1 MSKLS
6 KIVVFLL
13 SALLILVLVLYK
25 FGGLK
30 KYSQGVPE
38 TSSDSA
44 EEILEKLTLEEK
56 VGQMFL
62 IGFEG
67 KEMSAELE
75 KLLETVRP
83 GGILLL
89 SRNID
94 SPNQLKKLIKD
105 LEELSLRE
113 TGLPLFVA
121 VDQEGGP
128 ICRIEFLQEKT
139 PQSEITDVNAAKEV
153 GLERGKELGKLN
165 INLNLA
171 PLLDIVAPEDFLYK
185 RSFQKNAEETGILAK
200 SLISGQKQAG
210 ILTAIKHFPGYGGI
224 SFDPERKELP
234 VSNKVPEISQFQKAF
249 EGNPEMIMTSNVIYS
264 EIDRKLPFSLSSI
277 SIQFLKNKIPGNYL
291 IISDDLS
298 SPVLKKEFSLGNS
311 IILAAKAG
319 VDILL
324 AAGFDEPKDPSL
336 AYDFLLKAAQN
347 NEVSQ
352 EKIKESVLK
361 IIQLKQTLSY

>member
-1 MSKLS
+1 M
-6 KIVVFLL
+6 
-13 SALLILVLVLYK
+13 VLYK
-25 FGGLK
+25 FGRFEK
-30 KYSQGVPE
+30 NNQIVTE
-38 TSSDSA
+38 DSLAFA

-56 VGQMFL
+56 IGQMFL

-67 KEMSAELE
+67 KEMSPELE

-94 SPNQLKKLIKD
+94 SSDQLKNLIKT
-105 LEELSLRE
+105 LQEVSLRE

-128 ICRIEFLQEKT
+128 ICRIGFLEEKT
-139 PQSEITDVNAAKEV
+139 SQSKITDFSRAREV
-153 GLERGKELGKLN
+153 GLRRGKELKELGV
-165 INLNLA
+165 NLNLA
-171 PLLDIVAPEDFLYK
+171 PVLDITKHDDFLYE
-185 RSFQKNAEETGILAK
+185 RSFQKGIEETGILAK

-224 SFDPERKELP
+224 SFDPEREKLP
-234 VSNKVPEISQFQKAF
+234 VSDKVPEISQFQKAF
-249 EGNPEMIMTSNVIYS
+249 ESSPEMIMTANVIYS
-264 EIDRKLPFSLSSI
+264 EIDEKLPFSLSTT
-277 SIQFLKNKIPGNYL
+277 SIQLLKNKIPGNYL

-298 SPVLKKEFSLGNS
+298 SPVLKKEFSLENS
-311 IILAAKAG
+311 IIMAKNSG
-319 VDILL
+319 IDILSV
-324 AAGFDEPKDPSL
+324 AGFDEPKDPIL

-347 NEVSQ
+347 NKVPQ

-361 IIQLKQTLSY
+361 IIQLKQKLSY